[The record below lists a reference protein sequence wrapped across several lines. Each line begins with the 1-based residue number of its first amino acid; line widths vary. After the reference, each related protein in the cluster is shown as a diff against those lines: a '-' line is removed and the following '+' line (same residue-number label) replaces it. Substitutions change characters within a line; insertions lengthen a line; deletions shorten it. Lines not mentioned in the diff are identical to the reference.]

1 MPCIDNS
8 SVISQWYAIH
18 LSIKGSCPPLQE
30 LLSNP
35 HDSEKE
41 DMRKTQVIWFWLL
54 ESEFGVGSEVIHNMN
69 ALRVIFA
76 ISSISACW
84 TEAKQDNYYYG
95 GYRQRP
101 PSPPSWGWSASDVN
115 RQDLDS
121 TTRVAF
127 FGTLA
132 TIAVGLGS
140 LPFVL
145 PSYELTRTG
154 MGIHNI
160 YFFFFITFFLFSCH

>member
-1 MPCIDNS
+1 M
-8 SVISQWYAIH
+8 
-18 LSIKGSCPPLQE
+18 
-30 LLSNP
+30 
-35 HDSEKE
+35 
-41 DMRKTQVIWFWLL
+41 
-54 ESEFGVGSEVIHNMN
+54 IHNMN

-76 ISSISACW
+76 ISSISACM

-132 TIAVGLGS
+132 TIAVAQCLANAAN
-140 LPFVL
+140 
-145 PSYELTRTG
+145 G
-154 MGIHNI
+154 MKVS
-160 YFFFFITFFLFSCH
+160 FFFETVQCELINLT

>member
-1 MPCIDNS
+1 M
-8 SVISQWYAIH
+8 
-18 LSIKGSCPPLQE
+18 
-30 LLSNP
+30 
-35 HDSEKE
+35 
-41 DMRKTQVIWFWLL
+41 
-54 ESEFGVGSEVIHNMN
+54 IHNMN

-76 ISSISACW
+76 ISSISACM
-84 TEAKQDNYYYG
+84 TEARQDNYYYG
-95 GYRQRP
+95 GYKQRP

-145 PSYELTRTG
+145 PSYELTWTG
-154 MGIHNI
+154 MGINNI
-160 YFFFFITFFLFSCH
+160 LKHSGAVVETTNNSRLQKLIL